1 MGKGNWSVLSDIAML
16 ISGTS
21 DRSAEDERL
30 LLAKFSLGPRV
41 ILLQARWGL
50 YLIWARHPVIIFL
63 LLLITIMIMIMIVI
77 MIVIMT
83 RRSGTPAHPPTRLS
97 GSYGRLA
104 GEGWGLLRSNSPGE
118 CDSAIRLEQNI
129 LSRFAFCLITYLE
142 LQLHYW
148 NVGSCIRVG
157 AMTMRKNCKMQPF
170 LET

>member
-1 MGKGNWSVLSDIAML
+1 MGKENWSVLSDIAML
-16 ISGTS
+16 NTGTS
-21 DRSAEDERL
+21 GKSAEDERL

-41 ILLQARWGL
+41 ILLQARWDL
-50 YLIWARHPVIIFL
+50 VLIWARHPVIIFL
-63 LLLITIMIMIMIVI
+63 LLLITIMIMIMIVL
-77 MIVIMT
+77 MT
-83 RRSGTPAHPPTRLS
+83 RRSGTPAQPLTRLC
-97 GSYGRLA
+97 GNYGRLA